1 MTPGSDGAARVRVVQ
16 SNDGTPIHVCSL
28 GSGPGLVIVGGTL
41 RTGASY
47 LALAERLAGDFEVH
61 LMDRRGRSGSGP
73 QRPGHSIEDEC
84 ADLMAVAEATGTS
97 AVFGHSFG
105 GLVALE
111 TARRR
116 SFELIVVYE
125 PAIPLRGNLDRG
137 WLNLYEERLRRG
149 DRRGAFASMVKHAGF
164 APRALAVLPVWYVK
178 AVLRVA
184 IRPPDWAQLEPLLEA
199 SLVEH
204 HVLLAI
210 DAPSAER
217 FATIRAPVVLLG
229 GEKSPD
235 WISRALLEELAQAI
249 PNATVRILPGAGHLA
264 PEERPD
270 ELAGIVLD
278 HRQAAARAVG

>member
-1 MTPGSDGAARVRVVQ
+1 
-16 SNDGTPIHVCSL
+16 
-28 GSGPGLVIVGGTL
+28 
-41 RTGASY
+41 
-47 LALAERLAGDFEVH
+47 
-61 LMDRRGRSGSGP
+61 
-73 QRPGHSIEDEC
+73 
-84 ADLMAVAEATGTS
+84 
-97 AVFGHSFG
+97 
-105 GLVALE
+105 
-111 TARRR
+111 
-116 SFELIVVYE
+116 
-125 PAIPLRGNLDRG
+125 
-137 WLNLYEERLRRG
+137 
-149 DRRGAFASMVKHAGF
+149 MVKHAGF
-164 APRALAVLPVWYVK
+164 APRALAVLPLWYVK

-204 HVLLAI
+204 HALLAI

-235 WISRALLEELAQAI
+235 WISRALLEELGQAI